1 LHATK
6 FVDDVT
12 PAGLAREYMRFIV
25 GSATRQMARWRAAS
39 VPFGRASVNAWP
51 GSIGRDLIDDTLR
64 AAFEAGIS
72 PADIEIESQPE
83 ASYGPPIFAALREF
97 RDAGLRVALDDFGEG
112 DLHFMA
118 LRDAPFDVVKLPVH
132 FVKRAGAMYDD
143 TVIAAGV
150 GFARSIG
157 AETVAEGVETTAI
170 RDRVRELG
178 CEIGQG
184 YLWSQQVPGDELP
197 DVISA
202 IRIDGAASP
211 KP

>member
-1 LHATK
+1 MAWIDRARSDRRHA
-6 FVDDVT
+6 
-12 PAGLAREYMRFIV
+12 PRRIRGWHL
-25 GSATRQMARWRAAS
+25 TRRH
-39 VPFGRASVNAWP
+39 
-51 GSIGRDLIDDTLR
+51 RD
-64 AAFEAGIS
+64 
-72 PADIEIESQPE
+72 
-83 ASYGPPIFAALREF
+83 
-97 RDAGLRVALDDFGEG
+97 RVALDDFGEG

-118 LRDAPFDVVKLPVH
+118 LRDAPFDVVKLPVQ

-157 AETVAEGVETTAI
+157 AKTVAEGVETTAI

-184 YLWSQQVPGDELP
+184 YLWSRQVPGDELP

>member
-1 LHATK
+1 
-6 FVDDVT
+6 
-12 PAGLAREYMRFIV
+12 
-25 GSATRQMARWRAAS
+25 
-39 VPFGRASVNAWP
+39 
-51 GSIGRDLIDDTLR
+51 
-64 AAFEAGIS
+64 
-72 PADIEIESQPE
+72 
-83 ASYGPPIFAALREF
+83 
-97 RDAGLRVALDDFGEG
+97 
-112 DLHFMA
+112 MA
-118 LRDAPFDVVKLPVH
+118 LRDAPFDVVKLPVQ

-157 AETVAEGVETTAI
+157 AKTVAEGVETTAI

-184 YLWSQQVPGDELP
+184 YLWSRQVPGDELP